1 MSDDCIRKMEEVPGK
16 EKGALEGTSGEAMK
30 GNEDGLESRAVA
42 EATDSNKSEKDKP
55 DLADDVKEVISS
67 FTEDED
73 KKEMIQGDSH
83 GHDVATTR
91 PHVPSSEVLEQ
102 FEGGVSAPAGTS
114 SGRSEVSE
122 TEENVDDGGA
132 LTGVSSG
139 KNDVSGTEKEVD
151 VGALTGVSSG
161 KNDVSG
167 TEKEVDVGASPG
179 MSSGKSAVSETEDKA
194 EDGSSL
200 PGTSSG
206 KSAVSE
212 TEDKAE
218 DGSSLPGTSS
228 GKSAV
233 SETEDK
239 AEDGSSLPG
248 TSSGKSAVSETE
260 DKAEDGSSLPGTSSG
275 KSAVSETEDKAEDGS
290 SLPGTSS
297 GKSAVSGTEEK
308 MDEMPIPREFEP
320 LWGILSQIPK
330 KAQRGLLMQ
339 CDLILTCVSV
349 DESYIALGTNIG
361 LIFLYDR
368 KKHSME
374 RLKTDTP
381 SDVVTCI
388 QLHHGIDYQ
397 LAVGM
402 ASGAVCMFML
412 PSMMTGLNK
421 QLQKF
426 HVKDMHRSY
435 LTCVEWSTNGMKLFS
450 GDKSGTVVTT
460 EVDFYQ
466 GQCKSTILLIETH
479 TEIIQLNYNHKVLL
493 VSTKQ
498 RSLICRLD
506 DRDRLIQV
514 GQQDR
519 KLLGGFGACFIPGLC
534 KVSDAQLYASR
545 PGCRLWKAD
554 ISGIVKNTLLFK
566 DLVGSS
572 NSDIPL
578 FKMEKSM
585 GSQEPQFGKLFIYR
599 SNQLLTWTPLG
610 MFILDPESNVIIAGT
625 DRLGYIADISVC
637 NDEIF
642 VLRRNVECSLIRIAE
657 KAEVPLVKN
666 ILSSIPSQTSAHSPT
681 ASALAVSRDSHV
693 TSANTSGG
701 KAEKESQH
709 VSPGKFIKKNI
720 LGKFKFLDLKSDRRS
735 SRESDLQ
742 QEVSVKQMIDDDD
755 KCKDGH
761 NCSGKETILTSPDL
775 PPVVK
780 INSPE
785 LTALQVYAGVTG
797 SPMSP
802 EASHDLC
809 QISTFDAQSGEL
821 ILNDP
826 VSEGRTT
833 SGEPHTSG
841 DLRQGED
848 HLSLISERIKVS
860 KKVDT
865 GDIVFA
871 PKTKKHKKKKHK
883 TEKSAV
889 KEEDEISLNSDT
901 SQTLVDEATD
911 ATDAVRETTPS
922 PVDTLEIANEILKRT
937 AEMLKNNS
945 TEENVEEQGFQEG
958 MDSLSSIASEKT
970 MSLSKTPE
978 AVTPSSEG
986 SEFNPANVP
995 YAYNVDEKS
1004 LPDVNNTDY
1013 KIHRLGKMARELSS
1027 GYGTD
1032 PAPSVSDVSGR
1043 DQSLSSG
1050 VLSPVS
1056 PSSDPLRS
1064 KSNLYMTSDTSTED
1078 FYKKYMSQ
1086 SSIDS
1091 NITSPSGVKQSS
1103 PEPEPEPES
1112 DQASPEDVPPPGYVP
1127 TASIADDK
1135 VAAGTLLK
1143 LANSWSEIITPTNV
1157 YSLVVSET
1165 HIWFTDK
1172 SENIY
1177 YSSLNGVK
1185 GVVWRKASGQ
1195 AKQIAVSS
1203 SGSIVWRLQKTTVY
1217 AGTKLSSRRPEG
1229 LKWVEAVKDVS
1240 YISVD
1245 DNCAW
1250 YIKNNG
1256 DVMMQK
1262 GLSADR
1268 PCFKSLKVDGNE
1280 RLKLIVC
1287 RGHVVW
1293 GITENHKVIYRSGI
1307 TEVCQEG
1314 TDWKNWSAA
1323 EDILFSHVTL
1333 GDEGTGWG
1341 VDVVGRIWF
1350 CCNITMATP
1359 CGDGHWWQ
1367 VPMSEYF
1374 VQDATALDALKS
1386 LAHKFDPHK
1395 LSYLLSTSRGGLITA
1410 GPQGVWVC
1418 LEYKN
1423 ILNVCRGSFQGYRW
1437 EDAHPLGMVAS
1448 ATWKTVSANVAD
1460 LDWGLVW
1467 AQQPNQELYVFP
1479 ADTRKATLISPSPMF
1494 KSMHAGPIAVWGL
1507 DNDGNVW
1514 VRAGMGPYCPQGA
1527 TWAELDLSQLG
1538 DSQLIHV
1545 SCNSQYVWTVDCN
1558 GLVYQRIGAKAP
1570 TDQQLSPAWLPIDSF
1585 SEITFTQVVTGPL
1598 EWMVWAIDN
1607 RRLGYVRQGIT
1618 DRMPI
1623 GREWV
1628 HVPGTQITE
1637 LTVTKTGV
1645 WALNPHGEVLYRYG
1659 ISRDNPCGNY
1669 WKKVPGVFTHLSAS
1683 PTDDLWA
1690 ISREGHLLQCRT
1702 KYFQRRQIST
1712 DPLVHRTLS
1721 GGSEGEGEGE
1731 WELV

>member
-1 MSDDCIRKMEEVPGK
+1 MSDDRNMEEVPGK
-16 EKGALEGTSGEAMK
+16 EKDALEGTSGENMREK
-30 GNEDGLESRAVA
+30 DDDFESRAAVA
-42 EATDSNKSEKDKP
+42 EATDSNKSDKDKP
-55 DLADDVKEVISS
+55 DFAYDMKEEDSS

-73 KKEMIQGDSH
+73 KKGMTQGEGH
-83 GHDVATTR
+83 GQDVATTK
-91 PHVPSSEVLEQ
+91 PVVPSSEVLEQ
-102 FEGGVSAPAGTS
+102 FERGVSAPPGP
-114 SGRSEVSE
+114 
-122 TEENVDDGGA
+122 
-132 LTGVSSG
+132 SSG
-139 KNDVSGTEKEVD
+139 KSKVSGTE
-151 VGALTGVSSG
+151 
-161 KNDVSG
+161 
-167 TEKEVDVGASPG
+167 EKAD
-179 MSSGKSAVSETEDKA
+179 
-194 EDGSSL
+194 DGSAP

-206 KSAVSE
+206 KSEVSG
-212 TEDKAE
+212 TEEKAD
-218 DGSSLPGTSS
+218 DGSAPPGTSS
-228 GKSAV
+228 GKS
-233 SETEDK
+233 E
-239 AEDGSSLPG
+239 
-248 TSSGKSAVSETE
+248 
-260 DKAEDGSSLPGTSSG
+260 
-275 KSAVSETEDKAEDGS
+275 
-290 SLPGTSS
+290 
-297 GKSAVSGTEEK
+297 VSGTEEK
-308 MDEMPIPREFEP
+308 ADDGSAPPGKSKVSGTEEKADDGSAPPEISSGKSEVSGTEEKADDGSAPPEISSGKSEVSGTEEKADDMPIPREFEP

-388 QLHHGIDYQ
+388 QLHRGIDYQ

-479 TEIIQLNYNHKVLL
+479 TEIIQLHYDHKVLL

-554 ISGIVKNTLLFK
+554 VNGTVKNTFLFK

-572 NSDIPL
+572 NPDIPL

-585 GSQEPQFGKLFIYR
+585 GSQEPQFGKLYIYR

-610 MFILDPESNVIIAGT
+610 MFILDPESNAIIAGT
-625 DRLGYIADISVC
+625 DRLGYIADVSVC

-657 KAEVPLVKN
+657 KAEVPMVKN
-666 ILSSIPSQTSAHSPT
+666 ILSSIPSQTSAHSPS
-681 ASALAVSRDSHV
+681 ASASAVSRDSHV
-693 TSANTSGG
+693 TSANTSSG
-701 KAEKESQH
+701 KAEKESKH
-709 VSPGKFIKKNI
+709 VSPGRFIKKNI
-720 LGKFKFLDLKSDRRS
+720 LGKFKFLDRP

-755 KCKDGH
+755 TCKDGH
-761 NCSGKETILTSPDL
+761 NCSGKEAIITSPDL

-785 LTALQVYAGVTG
+785 LTALQVYAGITG

-826 VSEGRTT
+826 VPQGRTT
-833 SGEPHTSG
+833 SGEPQGSENW
-841 DLRQGED
+841 REGED
-848 HLSLISERIKVS
+848 HLSLISERIQVG

-871 PKTKKHKKKKHK
+871 PKAKKHKKKKHK
-883 TEKSAV
+883 TDKSAV
-889 KEEDEISLNSDT
+889 KEEDAISQNSDT
-901 SQTLVDEATD
+901 SQTLVDETADTI
-911 ATDAVRETTPS
+911 DAVEETTPS

-937 AEMLKNNS
+937 AEMLKSKS
-945 TEENVEEQGFQEG
+945 TEENDEENVEEQGFQDG

-970 MSLSKTPE
+970 MSLNKTPE
-978 AVTPSSEG
+978 TATPSSEG

-995 YAYNVDEKS
+995 YTYNVDEKS

-1103 PEPEPEPES
+1103 PEPES
-1112 DQASPEDVPPPGYVP
+1112 DQASPEDVPPP
-1127 TASIADDK
+1127 ASVAALGADDK

-1177 YSSLNGVK
+1177 YSSLSGVK

-1203 SGSIVWRLQKTTVY
+1203 SGSIVWRLQKSTVY

-1229 LKWVEAVKDVS
+1229 LKWVDAVKDVS

-1250 YIKNNG
+1250 YIKTNG

-1262 GLSADR
+1262 GLSAER

-1280 RLKLIVC
+1280 RLKLIMC

-1293 GITENHKVIYRSGI
+1293 GITENHKVVYRSGV
-1307 TEVCQEG
+1307 TEACQEG
-1314 TDWKNWSAA
+1314 TEWKKWSAA
-1323 EDILFSHVTL
+1323 DDILFSHITL

-1350 CCNITMATP
+1350 CCNITMAAP

-1374 VQDATALDALKS
+1374 VQDATALDTLKS
-1386 LAHKFDPHK
+1386 LASKFDPQK

-1423 ILNVCRGSFQGYRW
+1423 ILHVCRGSFQGYRW

-1479 ADTRKATLISPSPMF
+1479 ANTRKATLISPSPMF

-1558 GLVYQRIGAKAP
+1558 GWVYQRIGAKAP

-1669 WKKVPGVFTHLSAS
+1669 WKKVPGVFAHLSAS

-1702 KYFQRRQIST
+1702 KYFQRRQISN
-1712 DPLVHRTLS
+1712 DPLLHRTLS

>member
-1 MSDDCIRKMEEVPGK
+1 MSDGRNMQEDGGK
-16 EKGALEGTSGEAMK
+16 EEDVVEGTGGDSSQEEMTERK
-30 GNEDGLESRAVA
+30 DGCELRPASA
-42 EATDSNKSEKDKP
+42 EATESNKSDNDKP
-55 DLADDVKEVISS
+55 ADEPDSVDGVKETDPSLS
-67 FTEDED
+67 EDED
-73 KKEMIQGDSH
+73 KKRKTQGEGRGQDAAATKPLVSERDSE
-83 GHDVATTR
+83 G
-91 PHVPSSEVLEQ
+91 LEQ
-102 FEGGVSAPAGTS
+102 SQSGANAPQGES
-114 SGRSEVSE
+114 SGMGQVS
-122 TEENVDDGGA
+122 VAG
-132 LTGVSSG
+132 
-139 KNDVSGTEKEVD
+139 EKTDE
-151 VGALTGVSSG
+151 
-161 KNDVSG
+161 
-167 TEKEVDVGASPG
+167 ASVLPG
-179 MSSGKSAVSETEDKA
+179 MSSEKNELSGA
-194 EDGSSL
+194 EEINADASVL
-200 PGTSSG
+200 PGKGSEKNKLSGAEEINADASVLPGKNSG
-206 KSAVSE
+206 K
-212 TEDKAE
+212 
-218 DGSSLPGTSS
+218 GQ
-228 GKSAV
+228 
-233 SETEDK
+233 
-239 AEDGSSLPG
+239 
-248 TSSGKSAVSETE
+248 
-260 DKAEDGSSLPGTSSG
+260 
-275 KSAVSETEDKAEDGS
+275 
-290 SLPGTSS
+290 
-297 GKSAVSGTEEK
+297 VSGAEEK
-308 MDEMPIPREFEP
+308 TDDMPVPREFEP

-339 CDLILTCVSV
+339 CDLIMTCVSA
-349 DESYIALGTNIG
+349 DKSYIALGTNIG
-361 LIFLYDR
+361 LVFLYDR
-368 KKHSME
+368 KKHTMD

-402 ASGAVCMFML
+402 ASGAVCMFLL

-435 LTCVEWSTNGMKLFS
+435 LTCVEWSTNGMRLFS

-479 TEIIQLNYNHKVLL
+479 AEIIQLHYDHKVLL

-506 DRDRLIQV
+506 DRDRLTQV

-534 KVSDAQLYASR
+534 KISDAQMYASR

-554 ISGIVKNTLLFK
+554 INGSVKNTFLFK
-566 DLVGSS
+566 DLISSS
-572 NSDIPL
+572 NPDIPL

-585 GSQEPQFGKLFIYR
+585 GSQEPQFGKLYIYR
-599 SNQLLTWTPLG
+599 STQLMTWTPLG
-610 MFILDPESNVIIAGT
+610 MFILDPETNVIIAGT
-625 DRLGYIADISVC
+625 DRLGYIADVSVC
-637 NDEIF
+637 EDEIF

-657 KAEVPLVKN
+657 KAEVPSVKN
-666 ILSSIPSQTSAHSPT
+666 VLSSIPAHTSAHSPS
-681 ASALAVSRDSHV
+681 ASATVVSRDSHV
-693 TSANTSGG
+693 TSANTFSG
-701 KAEKESQH
+701 KAEKESKH
-709 VSPGKFIKKNI
+709 VSPGSFIKKNI
-720 LGKFKFLDLKSDRRS
+720 LGKFKFLDLKSDNRPS
-735 SRESDLQ
+735 KESGLQ
-742 QEVSVKQMIDDDD
+742 QEVSVKQMIDDDYD
-755 KCKDGH
+755 TCKDGH
-761 NCSGKETILTSPDL
+761 NCSGREAIITSPDL

-802 EASHDLC
+802 EAGHDLC
-809 QISTFDAQSGEL
+809 QITTFEAQSGEV
-821 ILNDP
+821 ISNDP
-826 VSEGRTT
+826 VPQSIAS
-833 SGEPHTSG
+833 SGERQGPETS
-841 DLRQGED
+841 REGED
-848 HLSLISERIKVS
+848 HMSLIAERILVS
-860 KKVDT
+860 ADKKVEV

-883 TEKSAV
+883 TEKSTV
-889 KEEDEISLNSDT
+889 KEEDEISQNSDT
-901 SQTLVDEATD
+901 SQTIVDENADTPD
-911 ATDAVRETTPS
+911 AAGETTPS
-922 PVDTLEIANEILKRT
+922 PVNTLEIANEILKRT
-937 AEMLKNNS
+937 AEMLKTES
-945 TEENVEEQGFQEG
+945 TEEDVEVERQESVG
-958 MDSLSSIASEKT
+958 MDSLSSVASEKM
-970 MSLSKTPE
+970 MSLKTPE
-978 AVTPSSEG
+978 SVTPSSEG

-995 YAYNVDEKS
+995 YTYNVDEKS

-1013 KIHRLGKMARELSS
+1013 KIHCLGKMARQLSS

-1043 DQSLSSG
+1043 DLSHSSG
-1050 VLSPVS
+1050 ILSPVS
-1056 PSSDPLRS
+1056 PSSDPLR
-1064 KSNLYMTSDTSTED
+1064 KRGIYMTSDTSTED

-1091 NITSPSGVKQSS
+1091 NITSPAGLKQISPK
-1103 PEPEPEPES
+1103 PEP
-1112 DQASPEDVPPPGYVP
+1112 DQVSPEDVPPP
-1127 TASIADDK
+1127 ASAVTSSAADDK

-1157 YSLVVSET
+1157 YSLCVSET

-1177 YSSLNGVK
+1177 YSSLSGVK

-1195 AKQIAVSS
+1195 AKQISVSS
-1203 SGSIVWRLQKTTVY
+1203 SGSIVWRLQKNTVY
-1217 AGTKLSSRRPEG
+1217 AGTKLSARRPEG

-1245 DNCAW
+1245 DKCAW
-1250 YIKNNG
+1250 YLKTNG
-1256 DVMMQK
+1256 DVMVQK
-1262 GLSADR
+1262 GLSAER
-1268 PCFKSLKVDGNE
+1268 PCFKSMKVDGHE

-1287 RGHVVW
+1287 RGGVVW
-1293 GITENHKVIYRSGI
+1293 GITDNHKVVYRSGV
-1307 TEVCQEG
+1307 TEACQEG
-1314 TDWKNWSAA
+1314 KEWKKWGAA
-1323 EDILFSHVTL
+1323 DDILFSHVTL

-1374 VQDATALDALKS
+1374 VQDASALDTLKS
-1386 LAHKFDPHK
+1386 LASKFDPQK
-1395 LSYLLSTSRGGLITA
+1395 LSFLLSTSRGGLITA

-1423 ILNVCRGSFQGYRW
+1423 ILHVCRGSFQGYRW
-1437 EDAHPLGMVAS
+1437 EDAHPVGMAAS

-1507 DNDGNVW
+1507 DNNGDVW
-1514 VRAGMGPYCPQGA
+1514 VRAGMGPYCPHGA

-1628 HVPGTQITE
+1628 HVPGTLITE

-1669 WKKVPGVFTHLSAS
+1669 WKKVPGVFSHLSAS

-1690 ISREGHLLQCRT
+1690 IGREGHLLQCRT
-1702 KYFQRRQIST
+1702 KYFQRRQMSN
-1712 DPLVHRTLS
+1712 DPLLHRTLS
-1721 GGSEGEGEGE
+1721 GSSEGEGE